1 MAETGTHDRLP
12 SAIASTTTGRVDDAF
27 VGAVVAGYQ
36 VTRLIGRGGMGRVY
50 EAVDLS
56 LDRTVAIKLVAPDL
70 AEEPGFRE
78 RFISESKVAAAIDHP
93 NVLPIFS
100 AGEQDGLLFLAMRL
114 VSGRDLR
121 TLVVEDGQLSPPRAA
136 RIVFQIAAALDAAHA
151 RQLVHRDVK
160 PANVLL
166 TPDDHAYLTD
176 FGLVKD
182 LDVSAGHTVTGQV
195 LGTLDYIAPELI
207 RGEPVGPWTDVYA
220 LGCVLFFAL
229 AGRVVFPL
237 DTPEGKL
244 WAHLDEPPPSLSTL
258 RTDIA
263 SDFDEVVAR
272 AMAKDPRERYESASA
287 LGAAALEVASAQGA
301 VVAPG
306 DDGRLAAPIARLLA
320 GARRNEQ
327 GIRAAAGPAQLHYP
341 EVSREADGF
350 LRAMEQTAAHA
361 QLLSE
366 ALERLP
372 REQFERRLADIRSSH
387 VPGKAQL
394 IDALAKQLQVRSAME
409 ARLETSYA
417 EMERILVGLETVR
430 GEVLSAASS
439 GDSGAERRLARD
451 VGALREE
458 LLAVDEGMET
468 ILAEGTAHADA
479 WAESRPITS

>member
-1 MAETGTHDRLP
+1 LP
-12 SAIASTTTGRVDDAF
+12 SAIASTTTGRVNDAF
-27 VGAVVAGYQ
+27 VGSVVAGHR

-50 EAVDLS
+50 EAVELS

-136 RIVFQIAAALDAAHA
+136 RIVLQIAAALDAAHA
-151 RQLVHRDVK
+151 RKLVHRDVK

-166 TPDDHAYLTD
+166 TPEEHAYLTD

-182 LDVSAGHTVTGQV
+182 LDVSAGPTVTGQV
-195 LGTLDYIAPELI
+195 LGTFDYIAPELI
-207 RGEPVGPWTDVYA
+207 RGEPVGPWTDVYS

-229 AGRVVFPL
+229 TARVVFPL

-244 WAHLDEPPPSLSTL
+244 WAHLDEPPPSLSTV

-263 SDFDEVVAR
+263 SDVDDVIAK

-287 LGAAALEVASAQGA
+287 LGAAAIEAASAHVA
-301 VVAPG
+301 AVAPG

-320 GARRNEQ
+320 AARRNEQ
-327 GIRAAAGPAQLHYP
+327 GIRAAAGTAQLHYP
-341 EVSREADGF
+341 EVSREADDF
-350 LRAMEQTAAHA
+350 LRTMEQTAAHA

-366 ALERLP
+366 ALQRLP
-372 REQFERRLADIRSSH
+372 REQFERRLADIRSRH
-387 VPGKAQL
+387 VPAKPQL
-394 IDALAKQLQVRSAME
+394 VDALAKQLKVQRAME
-409 ARLETSYA
+409 ARLENSYA
-417 EMERILVGLETVR
+417 EMERIIVELETVR
-430 GEVLSAASS
+430 CEVLSAAAS
-439 GDSGAERRLARD
+439 GDDDAERLLAGNVR
-451 VGALREE
+451 ALRDE
-458 LLAVDEGMET
+458 LCAVDEGMET
-468 ILAEGTAHADA
+468 ILAEGRGLDDA
-479 WAESRPITS
+479 PPELTDISP